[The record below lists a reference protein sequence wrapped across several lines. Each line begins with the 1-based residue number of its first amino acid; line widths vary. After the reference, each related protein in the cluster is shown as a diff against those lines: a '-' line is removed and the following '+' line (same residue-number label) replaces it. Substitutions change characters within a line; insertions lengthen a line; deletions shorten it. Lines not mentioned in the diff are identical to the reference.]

1 MPKREKRSPPPVGLV
16 LGAGGIRG
24 WAHAGVLRVLH
35 EAGVGV
41 DLIVGASAGALIGA
55 LYAARRAG
63 EEAARLAAS
72 FTPAEFAQWFVD
84 DLRISP
90 KGGAM
95 SRRLWE
101 AYGGL
106 DFEEMAVPFVAMALD
121 LASGERIALG
131 SGRVGRAVEASIRP
145 PLLSRPLRRNGE
157 RLIDG
162 GLQNALPVEAA
173 LAVGVDRL
181 IAVHVGEAYRL
192 PDRFRPLSAAL
203 AERIG
208 RWAARPDGVPGQVSF
223 LAALLAGGPA
233 ERPRPDLEIRPDL
246 RGINAIWPWHTR
258 EAMRRGE
265 LAGRDALPQVHRL
278 LKKAAR

>member
-1 MPKREKRSPPPVGLV
+1 
-16 LGAGGIRG
+16 
-24 WAHAGVLRVLH
+24 
-35 EAGVGV
+35 
-41 DLIVGASAGALIGA
+41 
-55 LYAARRAG
+55 
-63 EEAARLAAS
+63 
-72 FTPAEFAQWFVD
+72 
-84 DLRISP
+84 
-90 KGGAM
+90 M